1 MIKKLQK
8 STQQKCG
15 LDVCL
20 STKSRCRWFYTANN
34 NVVWTHACHQ
44 NAENRFPTRSHLS
57 LPQKRPH
64 LGAHLGP
71 SWRLLGSSGPLLAPS
86 WHHVGPSWRHLGP
99 SWPHLGPILAHL
111 GPSWRHLRLVLD
123 HLGPSQGHLEPSWA
137 HLLPQ
142 EEESWLSASSSS
154 GGPSG
159 LLWPLPLWPRGPDG
173 PVWTRVVACMALK
186 ALMAVIVPYCPSGS

>member
-1 MIKKLQK
+1 MGPFWGPKK
-8 STQQKCG
+8 
-15 LDVCL
+15 V
-20 STKSRCRWFYTANN
+20 RP
-34 NVVWTHACHQ
+34 WTLFFKVFRGGCSGPILA
-44 NAENRFPTRSHLS
+44 PSW
-57 LPQKRPH
+57 PH
-64 LGAHLGP
+64 LGAP
-71 SWRLLGSSGPLLAPS
+71 AGPLLAPS
-86 WHHVGPSWRHLGP
+86 WPIFAPSWPHLGP

-186 ALMAVIVPYCPSGS
+186 ALMALIVPYCPSGS

>member
-1 MIKKLQK
+1 MPLCLCALPKWIPKIAPKVAQK
-8 STQQKCG
+8 WSQNWSQNGT
-15 LDVCL
+15 
-20 STKSRCRWFYTANN
+20 
-34 NVVWTHACHQ
+34 VVSSV
-44 NAENRFPTRSHLS
+44 F
-57 LPQKRPH
+57 RPI
-64 LGAHLGP
+64 LGP
-71 SWRLLGSSGPLLAPS
+71 FWGPKKVRPWTLFFKVFRGGCSGPILA
-86 WHHVGPSWRHLGP
+86 P
-99 SWPHLGPILAHL
+99 SWPHLGAILAPSWPILA
-111 GPSWRHLRLVLD
+111 PSWRHLRLVLD

-186 ALMAVIVPYCPSGS
+186 ALMALIVPYCPSGS